1 MMIKTLSGKVAIVTG
16 GSRGIGAAIALRLA
30 ESGADVAITYASRA
44 DSAEAVAQQIRA
56 AGQRALAIKANS
68 ADAAAVR
75 SAVDQAAAAF
85 GRLDILVNN
94 AGIFTGGTV
103 EQVTLEDFDRIIA
116 ANLRGAFVASQA
128 AAAHMGEGGR
138 IVSIGSNL
146 VGRVGRAGI
155 GLYVMSKAALT
166 GLSQAMAR
174 DLGPRGITVNIVHPG
189 PTDTDMNPAT
199 TERADQARAAMAIP
213 KYGEPGQIAG
223 LVAWLAS
230 PEAQYA
236 TGGTY
241 TIDGGTNA

>member
-1 MMIKTLSGKVAIVTG
+1 MIKTLSGKVAIVTG

-30 ESGADVAITYASRA
+30 ESGADIAITYASRA

-56 AGQRALAIKANS
+56 AGQRALAIKADS

-138 IVSIGSNL
+138 IVSIGSRGAHT
-146 VGRVGRAGI
+146 VRTRKGC
-155 GLYVMSKAALT
+155 
-166 GLSQAMAR
+166 LSLAR
-174 DLGPRGITVNIVHPG
+174 SGSPRS
-189 PTDTDMNPAT
+189 A
-199 TERADQARAAMAIP
+199 
-213 KYGEPGQIAG
+213 
-223 LVAWLAS
+223 
-230 PEAQYA
+230 
-236 TGGTY
+236 
-241 TIDGGTNA
+241 